1 MLHGHGREIT
11 TPVATTNYDIDRDGS
26 SGQQSAKITNT
37 DLVAAKF
44 EIEKAKTRVS
54 RNIVISHRIVP
65 ARVVNSGRPTAIQE
79 VLQISGIGGFT
90 TPISLQIST
99 IFISKCELKISN
111 MPTQNASYTYK
122 IIKIHFKLY
131 QR

>member
-90 TPISLQIST
+90 TPGHYRLVISVGSQPPCHYKTCRSVE
-99 IFISKCELKISN
+99 CE
-111 MPTQNASYTYK
+111 
-122 IIKIHFKLY
+122 
-131 QR
+131 